1 MLLVLRD
8 LLLRNKIFIF
18 PIYGLFFGFLFSQD
32 FQYPPEWHELFSD
45 SGWTL
50 ITKKERIR
58 VFEKPILVSPV
69 PAFRVELV
77 TPVSTEALLN
87 VAWAVD
93 QYPETLSS
101 AYIVKAGFNHRNSAQ
116 HQQGWQIMDIPFLA
130 PRLYQFDHIRHLS
143 RIEWIS
149 TQFNQPEDFPE
160 QLIIPPVNFG
170 SWEVL
175 ESDGETKLIYRVC
188 TNPGGVVPSWIV
200 RKTSRNYIPDM
211 LLELEEAA
219 LNGVVE

>member
-58 VFEKPILVSPV
+58 VFEKPILASPI

-77 TPVSTEALLN
+77 TPASTEALLN

-143 RIEWIS
+143 RIDWIS
-149 TQFNQPEDFPE
+149 TQFNHPEDFPE